1 MYVGI
6 SLIVCVINLLLA
18 PVADFFMR
26 LGCHGKGQRILAGK
40 QI

>member
-6 SLIVCVINLLLA
+6 SLTVCVINLFLILLLT
-18 PVADFFMR
+18 FFMR